1 MNHLPARQNMLRGLT
16 VKDAMRRQV
25 IKLPQHASV
34 DKGINFLIKYKV
46 SALLI
51 TRDDRKPI
59 GVVSKTDIM
68 SAYYAAMPVD
78 SPLESIMSSPPLF
91 CREDDSLESA
101 LDRMRSE
108 RVYRLYAHGDDP
120 DDVVGMLAYP
130 DIVGLLYRYCHK
142 CEYSLLRRG
151 GRKLESTEVPRFLVK
166 DVMTPKVEHFQERD
180 SLTTVM
186 EGLSAYRFGAMLITD
201 GDGRPTGVVSKTDL
215 ILAYKHGVEAHQEAA
230 RIMSSPVLSCDQ
242 GEFLEEAIR
251 LMIFSEVHRLF
262 IHKDY
267 SANVV
272 GVFSLSDAA
281 RLRSGSCQACVSS
294 RIKVEQTD

>member
-1 MNHLPARQNMLRGLT
+1 MSHTGVRQNMLRGLA

-25 IKLPQHASV
+25 IHLPRHASI
-34 DKGINFLIKYKV
+34 DKGINFLVKYKV

-51 TRDDRKPI
+51 TEDDRKPI

-68 SAYYAAMPVD
+68 SSYYASMPVA

-101 LDRMRSE
+101 LDRMRSQK
-108 RVYRLYAHGDDP
+108 VYRLYAHGDDP
-120 DDVVGMLAYP
+120 DDIVGMLAYP

-142 CEYSLLRRG
+142 CEHSLVRRG
-151 GRKLESTEVPRFLVK
+151 GKKPESNEVPRFLVK
-166 DVMTPKVEHFQERD
+166 DVMTPKVEHFQEKD
-180 SLTTVM
+180 ALLTVM
-186 EGLSAYRFGAMLITD
+186 EGLSAYRFGAVLITD
-201 GDGRPTGVVSKTDL
+201 ENHRPTGVVSKTDL
-215 ILAYKHGVEAHQEAA
+215 ILAYKHGMGPHQEAG

-262 IHKDY
+262 IHKD
-267 SANVV
+267 SDGNIV

-294 RIKVEQTD
+294 RIKVDQPD

>member
-1 MNHLPARQNMLRGLT
+1 MDHFLARHNMLRGLA

-25 IKLPQHASV
+25 IELPQHASI

-51 TRDDRKPI
+51 TTDDRKPI

-78 SPLESIMSSPPLF
+78 APLESIMSSPPLF

-108 RVYRLYAHGDDP
+108 RVYRLYAHADDP
-120 DDVVGMLAYP
+120 EDIVGMLAYP

-151 GRKLESTEVPRFLVK
+151 GRKLESTAVPRFLVK
-166 DVMTPKVEHFQERD
+166 DVMTPKVEHFKEED
-180 SLTTVM
+180 PLMTVM
-186 EGLSAYRFGAMLITD
+186 EGLSAYRFGAVLITA
-201 GDGRPTGVVSKTDL
+201 GDHRPVGVVSKTDL
-215 ILAYKHGVEAHQEAA
+215 ILAYKHGVGPYQEAG

-267 SANVV
+267 SANIV

-294 RIKVEQTD
+294 RIKVEQAD

>member
-1 MNHLPARQNMLRGLT
+1 MNHLPARQNMLRGLA

-25 IKLPQHASV
+25 IQLPHHASI

-46 SALLI
+46 SALLL
-51 TRDDRKPI
+51 TRDDKKPI

-91 CREDDSLESA
+91 CREHDSLESA

-120 DDVVGMLAYP
+120 NDVVGMLAYP

-151 GRKLESTEVPRFLVK
+151 ARKLESTEVPRFLVK

-186 EGLSAYRFGAMLITD
+186 EGLSAYRFGAVLITD
-201 GDGRPTGVVSKTDL
+201 EARRPTGVVSKTDL
-215 ILAYKHGVEAHQEAA
+215 ILAYKHGLEGHQEAG

-251 LMIFSEVHRLF
+251 LMIFSEIHRLF

-267 SANVV
+267 SGDIV

-294 RIKVEQTD
+294 RIKVEQPD